1 MEVGKMTFE
10 SIPIS
15 LRNILEEAIETF
27 VIKSDEKNIQIQKN
41 FEIDSVFHFRVDPV
55 RINPSTFKHSEHRH

>member
-10 SIPIS
+10 SIPMS

-27 VIKSDEKNIQIQKN
+27 VIKSDEKKYTDTKKLRNR
-41 FEIDSVFHFRVDPV
+41 FSFPF
-55 RINPSTFKHSEHRH
+55 